1 MKASTRQWL
10 EFAQTDLRSCENNLN
25 DEFVTNVVAFHSQQA
40 VEKAFK
46 ALIEEKGIRM
56 SRIHNLTRLYA
67 LTESFLISTIDEIE
81 LEMLDN
87 VYTSSRYPGEIG
99 LLSTGKPTMKESK
112 ELYDIALKIY
122 FIISQS
128 IETGNNQNDNQ

>member
-1 MKASTRQWL
+1 MKTSTRQWL
-10 EFAQTDLRSCENNLN
+10 EFAQTDLRCCENNLR
-25 DEFVTNVVAFHSQQA
+25 DEFVTNVVAFHAQQA

-46 ALIEEKGIRM
+46 ALIDETGIRM
-56 SRIHNLTRLYA
+56 SRIHNLSRLYA
-67 LTESFLISTIDEIE
+67 LTESFLVSPIDEIE

-112 ELYDIALKIY
+112 ELYEIAKKIY
-122 FIISQS
+122 DILFQS
-128 IETGNNQNDNQ
+128 IESGGQ

>member
-1 MKASTRQWL
+1 MKANTKQWL
-10 EFAQTDLRSCENNLN
+10 EFAKTDIRSCENNLN
-25 DEFVTNVVAFHSQQA
+25 DEFVTNVIAFHSQQS

-67 LTESFLISTIDEIE
+67 LTESFLISTIDETE

-99 LLSTGKPTMKESK
+99 LLSTGKPTLKESK
-112 ELYDIALKIY
+112 DLYNIALKIY
-122 FIISQS
+122 SIIVQS
-128 IETGNNQNDNQ
+128 IETETDNNNQ

>member
-1 MKASTRQWL
+1 MKASTKQWL
-10 EFAQTDLRSCENNLN
+10 EFAQTDLRSCENNLS
-25 DEFVTNVVAFHSQQA
+25 DEFVTNVVAFHAQQS

-67 LTESFLISTIDEIE
+67 LTESFLISSVDELE

-87 VYTSSRYPGEIG
+87 VYTSSRYPGEVG
-99 LLSTGKPTMKESK
+99 LLSTGKPTMNESIK
-112 ELYDIALKIY
+112 LYNIARRIY
-122 FIISQS
+122 EILFQS
-128 IETGNNQNDNQ
+128 IESENK

>member
-1 MKASTRQWL
+1 MKASTKQWL

-46 ALIEEKGIRM
+46 ALVEENGIRM
-56 SRIHNLTRLYA
+56 SRVHNLTRLHA
-67 LTESFLISTIDEIE
+67 LTESYLISPIDETE

-99 LLSTGKPTMKESK
+99 LLSTGKPSLIESK
-112 ELYDIALKIY
+112 DLYEIALRIY
-122 FIISQS
+122 TILLRS
-128 IETGNNQNDNQ
+128 IESGKK

>member
-1 MKASTRQWL
+1 MKASTKQWL
-10 EFAQTDLRSCENNLN
+10 EFAQTDLRSCENNLS
-25 DEFVTNVVAFHSQQA
+25 DEFVTNVVAFHAQQA

-67 LTESFLISTIDEIE
+67 LTESFLISQIDETE
-81 LEMLDN
+81 LDMLDN

-99 LLSTGKPTMKESK
+99 LLSTGKPSIKESS
-112 ELYDIALKIY
+112 ELYTIAQRIY
-122 FIISQS
+122 NILLLS
-128 IETGNNQNDNQ
+128 IESEAK

>member
-1 MKASTRQWL
+1 MKASTIQWL

-25 DEFVTNVVAFHSQQA
+25 DEFVTNVVAFHAQQA

-67 LTESFLISTIDEIE
+67 LTESLMISTINETE

-87 VYTSSRYPGEIG
+87 VYTSSRYPGDLG
-99 LLSTGKPTMKESK
+99 LLSTGKPTLKESK
-112 ELYDIALKIY
+112 TLYDISLKIY
-122 FIISQS
+122 SIIHNS
-128 IETGNNQNDNQ
+128 IIANKD

>member
-1 MKASTRQWL
+1 MKVSTRQWL
-10 EFAQTDLRSCENNLN
+10 EFAQTDLRSCENNLH
-25 DEFVTNVVAFHSQQA
+25 DEFVTNVVAFHSQQS

-56 SRIHNLTRLYA
+56 SRIHSLNRLYA
-67 LTESFLISTIDEIE
+67 LTETYLITPIDETE

-99 LLSTGKPTMKESK
+99 LLSTGKPTMEESK
-112 ELYDIALKIY
+112 ELYNIARRIY
-122 FIISQS
+122 NILVQS
-128 IETGNNQNDNQ
+128 IESNNV

>member
-10 EFAQTDLRSCENNLN
+10 EFAQTDLRSCENNLH
-25 DEFVTNVVAFHSQQA
+25 DEFVTNIVAYHAQQA

-46 ALIEEKGIRM
+46 ALIEEVGMRM
-56 SRIHNLTRLYA
+56 SRIHSLTRLYA
-67 LTESFLISTIDEIE
+67 LSEAYVITPIDETE

-99 LLSTGKPTMKESK
+99 LLSTGKPSIEESK
-112 ELYDIALKIY
+112 EFFNIAKRIY
-122 FIISQS
+122 EILEKS
-128 IETGNNQNDNQ
+128 IELAK

>member
-1 MKASTRQWL
+1 MKANTKQWL

-25 DEFVTNVVAFHSQQA
+25 DDFVTNVVAFHSQQA

-46 ALIEEKGIRM
+46 ALIDEKGIRM

-67 LTESFLISTIDEIE
+67 LTESFLISTIDETE
-81 LEMLDN
+81 LEKLDN

-112 ELYDIALKIY
+112 ELYEIARKI
-122 FIISQS
+122 FNILSQS
-128 IETGNNQNDNQ
+128 IESANK

>member
-10 EFAQTDLRSCENNLN
+10 EFAQTDLRSCENNLS

-67 LTESFLISTIDEIE
+67 LTESFLISKIDETE

-122 FIISQS
+122 FIINQS
-128 IETGNNQNDNQ
+128 IDTGNDKINNQ

>member
-1 MKASTRQWL
+1 MKASTKQWL

-25 DEFVTNVVAFHSQQA
+25 DEFVTNVVAFHAQQA

-56 SRIHNLTRLYA
+56 SRIHNLTRLLA
-67 LTESFLISTIDEIE
+67 LTESFLISPIDETE
-81 LEMLDN
+81 LEVLDN

-99 LLSTGKPTMKESK
+99 LLSTGKPSVKES
-112 ELYDIALKIY
+112 EEIYQIALKIY
-122 FIISQS
+122 EILRHS
-128 IETGNNQNDNQ
+128 IEKQEN

>member
-1 MKASTRQWL
+1 MKPSTIRWL
-10 EFAQTDLRSCENNLN
+10 EFAQTDLRSCENNFN
-25 DEFVTNVVAFHSQQA
+25 DEFVTNVVAFHAQQA

-67 LTESFLISTIDEIE
+67 LTESFLVSTIDETE

-87 VYTSSRYPGEIG
+87 VYTSSRYPGDMG
-99 LLSTGKPTMKESK
+99 LLLS
-112 ELYDIALKIY
+112 LI
-122 FIISQS
+122 
-128 IETGNNQNDNQ
+128 

>member
-1 MKASTRQWL
+1 MKTSTKQWL

-25 DEFVTNVVAFHSQQA
+25 DEFVTNVVAFHAQQS

-56 SRIHNLTRLYA
+56 SRIHNLTRLFA
-67 LTESFLISTIDEIE
+67 LTESFLTSPIDETE

-99 LLSTGKPTMKESK
+99 LLSTGKPSLKESK
-112 ELYDIALKIY
+112 ELYNIALKIY
-122 FIISQS
+122 GILLLS
-128 IETGNNQNDNQ
+128 IETEGN

>member
-25 DEFVTNVVAFHSQQA
+25 DEFVTNVVAFHAQQT

-46 ALIEEKGIRM
+46 ALIDEKGIRM
-56 SRIHNLTRLYA
+56 SRIHNLTRLFA
-67 LTESFLISTIDEIE
+67 LTESFIISPIDETE

-112 ELYDIALKIY
+112 ELYEIARRIY
-122 FIISQS
+122 EILLQS
-128 IETGNNQNDNQ
+128 IELENN

>member
-25 DEFVTNVVAFHSQQA
+25 DEFVTNVVAFHAQQT

-46 ALIEEKGIRM
+46 ALIDEKGIRM
-56 SRIHNLTRLYA
+56 SRIHNLTRLFA
-67 LTESFLISTIDEIE
+67 LTESFIISPIDETE

-87 VYTSSRYPGEIG
+87 VYTSSRYPDEIG

-112 ELYDIALKIY
+112 ELYEIARRIY
-122 FIISQS
+122 EILLQS
-128 IETGNNQNDNQ
+128 IELENN

>member
-1 MKASTRQWL
+1 MKANTKQWL

-25 DEFVTNVVAFHSQQA
+25 DDFVTNVVAFHSQQA

-46 ALIEEKGIRM
+46 ALIDEKGIRM

-67 LTESFLISTIDEIE
+67 LTESFLISTIDETE
-81 LEMLDN
+81 LEKLDN

-99 LLSTGKPTMKESK
+99 LLSTDKPTMKESK
-112 ELYDIALKIY
+112 ELYEIARKI
-122 FIISQS
+122 FNILSQS
-128 IETGNNQNDNQ
+128 IESANK

>member
-1 MKASTRQWL
+1 MKASTKLWL
-10 EFAQTDLRSCENNLN
+10 EFAQTDLRSCENNVS
-25 DEFVTNVVAFHSQQA
+25 DEFVTNVVAFHAQQA

-56 SRIHNLTRLYA
+56 TRIHNLTRLYA
-67 LTESFLISTIDEIE
+67 LTELFLISPINETE

-99 LLSTGKPTMKESK
+99 LLSTGKPSIKESC
-112 ELYDIALKIY
+112 ELYIIAKRIYDILLLT
-122 FIISQS
+122 
-128 IETGNNQNDNQ
+128 IESENK

>member
-10 EFAQTDLRSCENNLN
+10 EFAQTDLRSCENNLR
-25 DEFVTNVVAFHSQQA
+25 DEFVTNVVAFHAQQA

-46 ALIEEKGIRM
+46 AIIEEKGIRM
-56 SRIHNLTRLYA
+56 SRIHNLIRLYA
-67 LTESFLISTIDEIE
+67 QTESYIISPINETE

-99 LLSTGKPTMKESK
+99 LFSTGKPTMKESK
-112 ELYDIALKIY
+112 ELHDIARRIY
-122 FIISQS
+122 NILFQS
-128 IETGNNQNDNQ
+128 IESGNKYNTN

>member
-25 DEFVTNVVAFHSQQA
+25 DEFVTNVVAFHAQQA
-40 VEKAFK
+40 VEKTFK

-56 SRIHNLTRLYA
+56 SRIHNLMRLYA
-67 LTESFLISTIDEIE
+67 QTESFVISPIDETE

-122 FIISQS
+122 DILSQS
-128 IETGNNQNDNQ
+128 IESANK

>member
-10 EFAQTDLRSCENNLN
+10 EFAQTDLRSCENNLS

-67 LTESFLISTIDEIE
+67 LTESFLISTIDETE

-122 FIISQS
+122 FIINQS
-128 IETGNNQNDNQ
+128 IDTGNDKINNQ